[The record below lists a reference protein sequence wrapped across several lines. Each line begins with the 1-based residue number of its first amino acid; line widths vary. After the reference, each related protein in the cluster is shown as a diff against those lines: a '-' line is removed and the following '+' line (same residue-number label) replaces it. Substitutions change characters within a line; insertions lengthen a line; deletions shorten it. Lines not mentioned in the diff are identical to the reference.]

1 MWFAAVDAVWWVCAV
16 VRQVIVLTALGAR
29 GLAPAALGTMAE
41 PLAMETSPGVRHIW
55 PYSTVQ
61 VPSLD

>member
-1 MWFAAVDAVWWVCAV
+1 M
-16 VRQVIVLTALGAR
+16 IVLTALGAR